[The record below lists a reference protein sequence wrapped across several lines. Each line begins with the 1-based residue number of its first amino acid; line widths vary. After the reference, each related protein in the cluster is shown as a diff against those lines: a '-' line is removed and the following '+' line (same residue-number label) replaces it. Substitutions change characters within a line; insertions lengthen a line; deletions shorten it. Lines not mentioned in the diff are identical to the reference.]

1 MSAEMIFLIMI
12 CCSAV
17 TWQLMHFFV
26 MDDGRVQK
34 WRLRKSVESIRRYIR
49 NNIIQGGL
57 PTALTIT
64 YRNKTFEI
72 GILEEEV
79 NYYYKY
85 YHIFINGDD
94 AAKYHC
100 LKHCF
105 LNSYQLEMFNGR
117 HSDEV
122 AAILHAGNKYLKKL
136 DKVANKGKVPAWKEK
151 SYFN

>member
-1 MSAEMIFLIMI
+1 MYMLIFAG
-12 CCSAV
+12 STFVA
-17 TWQLMHFFV
+17 WQLMWFFCY
-26 MDDGRVQK
+26 DEGRVQK
-34 WRLRKSVESIRRYIR
+34 WRLRNSVENIRMYIR
-49 NNIIQGGL
+49 NNIVQGGL
-57 PTALTIT
+57 PPALTIT

-94 AAKYHC
+94 AAKFHC

-105 LNSYQLEMFNGR
+105 LNSYHLETLNGR
-117 HSDEV
+117 WDHEV
-122 AAILHAGNKYLKKL
+122 IEILHAGNKRLKRLEKE
-136 DKVANKGKVPAWKEK
+136 VNKNKVPDWKEK